1 MVLGLLETC
10 AETDEDPLFL
20 ANIKT
25 KLKREVIAKFSL
37 EAIDVQSGEVLVLD
51 PRFKSLTFLT
61 EEERSDV
68 YDELGR
74 HLKAG

>member
-1 MVLGLLETC
+1 MVLVLLETC

-37 EAIDVQSGEVLVLD
+37 EAMDVQSGEVLASALD
-51 PRFKSLTFLT
+51 PCFKSLTFLT
-61 EEERSDV
+61 GEERSDV
-68 YDELGR
+68 
-74 HLKAG
+74 